1 MKKFFLLLIALVAVL
16 NTYGNPIDADRS
28 EGYFEEIKFE
38 FINNK
43 IIIPVTI
50 DGTVYRF
57 MFDTGAPN
65 VISKEVSEN
74 INPRILKTSKTTDA
88 VGNTYNL
95 ETVLIPEVSIGNIT
109 FKDTKALSYD
119 IRKID
124 VFNCLN
130 IDGFIGS
137 NLLKNSIVQI
147 NFDTQTLTLTNNK
160 HKLDL
165 DKNNSTKMDILGQQH
180 SPFIF
185 IGLQGKTDA
194 KDQVLVDTG
203 MDGFY
208 DISHRSYDIFKN
220 YDILKDIATAVGEN
234 IIGIFGN
241 GQKTEQHR
249 VLVPA
254 LKIAGTS
261 FLKLTTTTINESVS
275 RIGTDM
281 LKFGLV
287 TIDFKNKRFYFEAKE
302 KAIDVSKPLPE
313 ITPTVMNGR
322 LVVGYVWDKKL
333 SNKVAYGDEIIKID
347 DRNISDMNVCEFMS
361 LKQEF
366 EQKDTLHIVFKT
378 KKGENTKLTIVKKLP
393 NP

>member
-1 MKKFFLLLIALVAVL
+1 MRKFFLLLIALAAVL

-28 EGYFEEIKFE
+28 AGYLEEIKFE

-57 MFDTGAPN
+57 LFDTGAPN
-65 VISKEVSEN
+65 VISKELSERIKPEILRSTETRDAAGNKDDLN
-74 INPRILKTSKTTDA
+74 I
-88 VGNTYNL
+88 
-95 ETVLIPEVSIGNIT
+95 VLVPELSIGHKT
-109 FKDTKALSYD
+109 FKNTKALSYD
-119 IRKID
+119 LKKID
-124 VFNCLN
+124 IFECLD

-137 NLLKNSIVQI
+137 NLLENTIVQI
-147 NFDTQTLTLTNNK
+147 NFDTKTLTLTNNK

-165 DKNNSTKMDILGQQH
+165 DKKKSTKMELVGEQK

-185 IGLQGKTDA
+185 IDIEGKVNA
-194 KDQVLVDTG
+194 RDQVMVDTG

-220 YDILKDIATAVGEN
+220 NNILKDLATAQGGYIVSLL
-234 IIGIFGN
+234 GN
-241 GQKTEQHR
+241 AQKTEQHR
-249 VLVPA
+249 VLVP
-254 LKIAGTS
+254 KIKVAGTS
-261 FLKLTTTTINESVS
+261 FIDLVTITIDDNFS

-281 LKFGLV
+281 LKHGLV
-287 TIDFKNKRFYFEAKE
+287 TIDFKNKRFYFDTKE
-302 KAIDVSKPLPE
+302 ETIEVSKPLPE

-322 LVVGYVWDKKL
+322 LVVGYVWDKDLK
-333 SNKVAYGDEIIKID
+333 NKISYGDEIIKID
-347 DRNISDMNVCEFMS
+347 DKNIAEMNICDFIS

-366 EQKDTLHIVFKT
+366 EQKDTLNIVFKN
-378 KKGENTKLTIVKKLP
+378 KKGESTNLTIVKKLP